1 MKNTMMRWAVV
12 AALVGTSVVPAMCAE
27 QGSAQKESVQKTL
40 PTLLIKGEVVSVDT
54 TDVAATLLK
63 VKDRYGFET
72 PIYLT
77 QDTKVARGS
86 QTLAVANL
94 TPGTAVEVEYNFDI
108 NTAKRHAVR
117 VELGAPATS
126 ASTATPAAATAPAT
140 SAASVSPPA
149 APAAKAA
156 SAAATA
162 TSSATTPSTMA
173 TPAAPAMPAAKAT
186 PSAPAATSAATTPPA
201 PASATAPA
209 SAGGTTAKEHPG
221 KEHAGTTTQ

>member
-1 MKNTMMRWAVV
+1 MKATMMRWAVV
-12 AALVGTSVVPAMCAE
+12 VALVGTSVVPAMCAE
-27 QGSAQKESVQKTL
+27 QGSAQKETAQKTL

-54 TDVAATLLK
+54 TDAAATLLK

-77 QDTKVARGS
+77 QDTKVAQGS
-86 QTLAVANL
+86 QTLAAANL

-140 SAASVSPPA
+140 SAASVSPA
-149 APAAKAA
+149 APSAKAA
-156 SAAATA
+156 SAAAPAMPST
-162 TSSATTPSTMA
+162 TTPSTMA

-201 PASATAPA
+201 PTSAAAPA